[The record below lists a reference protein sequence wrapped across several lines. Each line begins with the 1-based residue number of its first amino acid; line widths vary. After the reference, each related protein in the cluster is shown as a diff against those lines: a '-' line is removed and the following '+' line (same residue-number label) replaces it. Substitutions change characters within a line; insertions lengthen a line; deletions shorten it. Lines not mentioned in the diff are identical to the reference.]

1 MDNKMENVKCEYGNC
16 ENVATTKS
24 FKQPASYPSP
34 DGVGMVVPN
43 KVLINTCY
51 ACDLWIDLRRYGTN

>member
-1 MDNKMENVKCEYGNC
+1 MSKEIIKCEYGTC
-16 ENVATTKS
+16 ENEATTKS
-24 FKQPASYPSP
+24 WKQPPTYPSP
-34 DGVGMVVPN
+34 DGLAVIVPA